1 MRELETKTVDLEKRF
16 EGINNWIKANPDTNP
31 NFCEM
36 IGCIVDFGKLNVLYA
51 EAYKEQGISN
61 TEVSDDI
68 SDYKLPLAFSEMQK
82 VRDNLQEMIQLR
94 IGSDFFKDG
103 AAIEFMDELLKKA
116 VTGDYRSLETTKT
129 ELKDQILTRLAAIYF
144 YIWDTKQREPE
155 YVYDNVNEL
164 NALKADYELYKK
176 DAGNLNDGP
185 QFGNNIEKM
194 LDRIENNKIMN
205 VCQENAVES
214 DSKYN
219 ELNLQAYSL
228 KERYK
233 GINGW
238 IEQNMNTAP
247 NFREMIDC
255 IIEYGSLVSRYDDYF
270 RESGYPIIEKKDREA
285 THYEIP
291 VVVPEVKGAQEQLHT
306 MMRLRGKHEFFRD
319 EAAKNF
325 IQELTYKAETASYH
339 VPEDQTVAAAKK
351 DAMCLAAGVYFY
363 IWDTQQREPWYKY
376 DNVSEWND
384 LNNKYTLYKESVGIQ
399 EEVRYDDH
407 IYQGPQFG
415 EGLEA
420 MIDGIG
426 KNSVFSEEKTNVEE
440 DNIGSHK

>member
-1 MRELETKTVDLEKRF
+1 MELETKTVDLEKRF
-16 EGINNWIKANPDTNP
+16 EGINNWIKDNPNTNP

-36 IGCIVDFGKLNVLYA
+36 IGCILDFGKLNAKYVVEYSNRRIGVSVCEEA
-51 EAYKEQGISN
+51 EKHNI
-61 TEVSDDI
+61 
-68 SDYKLPLAFSEMQK
+68 PLLFDEMK
-82 VRDNLQEMIQLR
+82 VVRNNLEEMISLR
-94 IGSDFFKDG
+94 EDSDFFKDEFAKNYMNQLLES
-103 AAIEFMDELLKKA
+103 AALGKFQLIEQGLYDLKEK
-116 VTGDYRSLETTKT
+116 
-129 ELKDQILTRLAAIYF
+129 ILTQVAAVYF
-144 YIWDTKQREPE
+144 YIWETKQREPN
-155 YVYDNVNEL
+155 YVYDNKYEFC
-164 NALKADYELYKK
+164 ALEDNYKK
-176 DAGNLNDGP
+176 YKYSFVDCDNV
-185 QFGNNIEKM
+185 QFGDIVEEM

-205 VCQENAVES
+205 VCQENVVEN
-214 DSKYN
+214 DSKLN

-255 IIEYGSLVSRYDDYF
+255 IIEYGSLLSRFNGYF
-270 RESGYPIIEKKDREA
+270 KENGYPIIEEKDREA

-291 VVVPEVKGAQEQLHT
+291 VVVPEVKAAQEQLHT
-306 MMRLRGKHEFFRD
+306 MMRLRGKHEFFKD
-319 EAAKNF
+319 ETAKNF
-325 IQELTYKAETASYH
+325 IQELTYRAETADYDESLD
-339 VPEDQTVAAAKK
+339 PAVAVAKK
-351 DAMCLAAGVYFY
+351 DAMCIAAGVYFY
-363 IWDTQQREPWYKY
+363 IWDTQQRESWYKY

-384 LNNKYTLYKESVGIQ
+384 LNNKYALYKETVGIQ

-415 EGLEA
+415 EVLEA

-426 KNSVFSEEKTNVEE
+426 KNSVFSEEKTNAEE